1 MALACEDANSKL
13 VDFVTVAH
21 VDAEDHVGNSLLQ
34 ILKLRFGHEVKFCSD
49 FEHRVGQDFE
59 VEVQATFWSWSLF
72 SIWRWCFVEV
82 MKLNLGRDSEARFGQ
97 DFELLGY
104 WRFLVDALS
113 RFWRCD
119 QDLCLNLW
127 YDFKKL
133 VWQDELNPRVRCAFG
148 NVFNANYSPCLL
160 LKIGFESQSKLT

>member
-1 MALACEDANSKL
+1 MWPWRVNANSKL
-13 VDFVTVAH
+13 VEVLTVAH

-34 ILKLRFGHEVKFCSD
+34 IWELTFGPKAKLLFRLWAQGLVKILKLKF
-49 FEHRVGQDFE
+49 RQDFE
-59 VEVQATFWSWSLF
+59 AGVCSAFC
-72 SIWRWCFVEV
+72 RWCFVEV

-148 NVFNANYSPCLL
+148 NV
-160 LKIGFESQSKLT
+160 